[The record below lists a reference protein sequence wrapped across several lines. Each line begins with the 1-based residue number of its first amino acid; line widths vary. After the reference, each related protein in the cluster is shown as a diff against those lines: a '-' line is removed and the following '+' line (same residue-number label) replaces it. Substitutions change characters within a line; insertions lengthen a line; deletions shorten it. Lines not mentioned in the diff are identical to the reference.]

1 MWRESVNVNR
11 CDSPSYSVIMSMT
24 LRECRQACKGQPGL
38 TLCAVAVS
46 SNGSSQLATH
56 LLLVY
61 IVLTYLTFILG
72 HGVLR
77 GTWGTGG
84 GVRGTARVPKKQPL
98 PNPQST
104 PTPTPGGLPIPLPLP
119 SS

>member
-1 MWRESVNVNR
+1 MLGS
-11 CDSPSYSVIMSMT
+11 
-24 LRECRQACKGQPGL
+24 L
-38 TLCAVAVS
+38 TILDKKTSLIKPKLSLTKMEKAFCSFPDA
-46 SNGSSQLATH
+46 H

-84 GVRGTARVPKKQPL
+84 GVRGTVRVPKKQPL

-119 SS
+119 RHKYYVLCYTKKSMREVM